1 MPNKFKHNPTGSESD
16 SVFSGQWSIDNS
28 IPHTGG
34 GPSTSTALFN
44 GANIPNGGWALY
56 YEGSVFITTNSDDLI
71 SRANELGAAA
81 TGINE
86 VLIWAST
93 HDDVIILDKPVSN
106 TVSGGLT
113 LSLDANSVASF
124 VDNQPTINYLA
135 AGLNNRN
142 LVQGNWWNGTG
153 FSQTSIGTSEFGT
166 PIYKWNATSGPY
178 IYSHDNLLDDDRIT
192 LVGQTVTWSMYIR
205 RPEGA
210 ATGRIRIYDNRT
222 GYSYKEI
229 AVTTQ
234 FQRFEQTKTLGTPDL
249 ERIFV
254 MLDNTG
260 SGTYEF
266 HSPQLEIGN
275 TATPFVEGTRT
286 QTTKWQDLSYS
297 GSNIRTHQINGDPT
311 FSNGAFT
318 INETQGFRL
327 PTIEGINQAT
337 NATVVIWYKT
347 TDQQE
352 LWVRGNS
359 GSYYI
364 AAAHSGGNYY
374 HENSGSPTYY
384 IDAIQTAN
392 PTTSRNGKY
401 HMFEAKNVNFTAWNQ
416 FNWFSYGSSWNMN
429 GSVAKIMVY
438 NRALTSDESKHNLY
452 GADLVTSGLDYMWD
466 AGNLVS
472 FESGNTRTYNLANAQ
487 AESTLYGTLVNGV
500 SYNKS
505 SGGHWEFDGSND
517 HILLQ
522 DSPYSFTLN
531 QGNNWTVNAWVKT
544 SVQGGGSIGDQP
556 IMSNSQ
562 SGPVYSV
569 FKVHEGRMAF
579 SHYNNAWITTS
590 GNKPISDDRWHLLTW
605 VNIGNGN
612 MDMYIDGE
620 LDAGNVDA
628 RLSSSNRIDIIG
640 GSWSNK
646 FTGAIANVQVNSIT
660 MNSDQVRQNFAAQR
674 NRFEPLEDHH
684 ADGGGWTKF
693 WWYDGTTGNGWPS
706 AETAVLGHSF
716 GTFDKDNYY
725 GFQRLPSYLNKDEV
739 ELLAVDGVGNIYKW
753 DFADGSQTA
762 QRAWNSFYSGTEGR
776 WPNAG
781 AWQPT
786 LITGQQISQ
795 GQDSWQYREEHGVKS
810 FMLDDDNCDCYSTL
824 SAGHGM
830 CGAGFNSTYAQ
841 PTEGA
846 ENRFGVDA
854 LYDPGCQGPTPE
866 RKLELFFRIK

>member
-16 SVFSGQWSIDNS
+16 SVFSGHWSIDNS

-56 YEGSVFITTNSDDLI
+56 YEGSVFITNNSDDLI

-106 TVSGGLT
+106 TVSDGLT

-124 VDNQPTINYLA
+124 VDNQPTT
-135 AGLNNRN
+135 N
-142 LVQGNWWNGTG
+142 LWKASTYNWT
-153 FSQTSIGTSEFGT
+153 Q
-166 PIYKWNATSGPY
+166 NATMTRNATTVIPY
-178 IYSHDNLLDDDRIT
+178 DSEYEVVKIEAT
-192 LVGQTVTWSMYIR
+192 TPGTVGMAIPWTTKI
-205 RPEGA
+205 PEPVIGDVYTHSA
-210 ATGRIRIYDNRT
+210 WVY
-222 GYSYKEI
+222 
-229 AVTTQ
+229 
-234 FQRFEQTKTLGTPDL
+234 L
-249 ERIFV
+249 E
-254 MLDNTG
+254 
-260 SGTYEF
+260 SGTYCKVGQHWNPWDYGVPEYIPLRTWTRV
-266 HSPQLEIGN
+266 SYTLSLNSASRTSIANNYSTDGVIYVTMPQYEKRDN
-275 TATPFVEGTRT
+275 ATPFVEGTRT

-297 GSNIRTHQINGDPT
+297 GTNIRTHSINGNPT

-318 INETQGFRL
+318 INETQGFNL

-429 GSVAKIMVY
+429 GTVAKIMVY

-452 GADLVTSGLDYMWD
+452 GADLVTAGLDYMWD

-472 FESGNTRTYNLANAQ
+472 FESETGSTRTYNLANAI
-487 AESTLYGTLVNGV
+487 AESSLYGTLVNGV

-569 FKVHEGRMAF
+569 FKVHNGRMAF
-579 SHYNNAWITTS
+579 SHYNNTWITTT
-590 GNKPISDDRWHLLTW
+590 GNKPISDNRWHLLTW
-605 VNIGNGN
+605 VNIANGN

-646 FTGAIANVQVNSIT
+646 FTGSIANVQVNSIT

-706 AETAVLGHSF
+706 TETAVLEHSF

-753 DFADGSQTA
+753 DFADGSATA
-762 QRAWNSFYSGTEGR
+762 QYAWNSFYSGTEGR
-776 WPNAG
+776 WSNAG

-830 CGAGFNSTYAQ
+830 CGAGFNSRYAQ

>member
-16 SVFSGQWSIDNS
+16 SVFSGHWSIDNS

-56 YEGSVFITTNSDDLI
+56 YEGSVFITNNSDDLI

-106 TVSGGLT
+106 TVSDGLT

-124 VDNQPTINYLA
+124 VDNQPTTNLWEANTYNWTENA
-135 AGLNNRN
+135 TMTRN
-142 LVQGNWWNGTG
+142 ATTVIPYDSEYEVVKIEATTPGTVG
-153 FSQTSIGTSEFGT
+153 MAIPWTTSIPE
-166 PIYKWNATSGPY
+166 PV
-178 IYSHDNLLDDDRIT
+178 
-192 LVGQTVTWSMYIR
+192 VGDVYTHSAWVY
-205 RPEGA
+205 
-210 ATGRIRIYDNRT
+210 
-222 GYSYKEI
+222 
-229 AVTTQ
+229 
-234 FQRFEQTKTLGTPDL
+234 L
-249 ERIFV
+249 E
-254 MLDNTG
+254 
-260 SGTYEF
+260 SGTYCKVGQHWNPWDYGVPEYIPLRTWTRV
-266 HSPQLEIGN
+266 SYTLSLNDGSRTSIANNYSTDGVIYVTMPQYEKRDN
-275 TATPFVEGTRT
+275 ATPFVEGTRT

-297 GSNIRTHQINGDPT
+297 GTNIRTHSINGNPT

-318 INETQGFRL
+318 INETQGFNL

-416 FNWFSYGSSWNMN
+416 FNWFSYGSTWNMN
-429 GSVAKIMVY
+429 GTVAKIMVY

-452 GADLVTSGLDYMWD
+452 GADLVTAGLDYMWD

-472 FESGNTRTYNLANAQ
+472 FETGSTRTYNLANAI
-487 AESTLYGTLVNGV
+487 AESSLYGTLVNGV

-544 SVQGGGSIGDQP
+544 SVQGGGSTGDQP

-569 FKVHEGRMAF
+569 FKVHNGRMAF

-628 RLSSSNRIDIIG
+628 RLSSLNRIDIIG

-646 FTGAIANVQVNSIT
+646 FTGSIANVQVNSIT

-706 AETAVLGHSF
+706 TETAVLEHSF

-753 DFADGSQTA
+753 DFADGSATA
-762 QRAWNSFYSGTEGR
+762 QYAWNSFYSGTEGR
-776 WPNAG
+776 WSSAG

-830 CGAGFNSTYAQ
+830 CGAGFNSQYAQ
-841 PTEGA
+841 PIEGA